1 MRRKSW
7 TGCLL
12 LRIFAALTAV
22 VAVCGCANQMAWL
35 RQPREWGDCAIGGGV
50 LGAFIGGGT
59 GAGIALG
66 TGPKGDDRSDEA
78 IPAAI
83 GGAVVGAG
91 LGTLIGHYVCDPII
105 TPPPP
110 PAPIVQPL
118 PPPPPPPPP
127 PKEKLVLRG
136 INFDFDKYN
145 IKPEFEPVLDEAV
158 STLQAKPNV
167 RINVNGHTD
176 NVGTVEYNI
185 GLSNRRA
192 NSVVNYLTSKGI
204 ASDRLVPQG
213 FGLSQ
218 PIATNSTAEGR
229 AQNRRVELVPIE

>member
-1 MRRKSW
+1 LRRFTHHYRAIVAIS
-7 TGCLL
+7 T
-12 LRIFAALTAV
+12 ALTII
-22 VAVCGCANQMAWL
+22 VALSGCSSLQSMMPE
-35 RQPREWGDCAIGGGV
+35 PRPWGACAIAGG
-50 LGAFIGGGT
+50 IIGT
-59 GAGIALG
+59 GAGAASGVVIA
-66 TGPKGDDRSDEA
+66 TEPRSSTTDDTRIA
-78 IPAAI
+78 GGLIGAAI
-83 GGAVVGAG
+83 GAGVGTVVG
-91 LGTLIGHYVCDPII
+91 HYLCDPI
-105 TPPPP
+105 PAP
-110 PAPIVQPL
+110 PAPPVVAQV

-127 PKEKLVLRG
+127 PPAKEKLVLRG